1 MKNGRER
8 VEADSDFE
16 NYFLINY
23 NKIEKVE
30 QDIDRNIFVF
40 FFFN

>member
-16 NYFLINY
+16 NYFLNY
-23 NKIEKVE
+23 NKTEKVE

-40 FFFN
+40 FFK